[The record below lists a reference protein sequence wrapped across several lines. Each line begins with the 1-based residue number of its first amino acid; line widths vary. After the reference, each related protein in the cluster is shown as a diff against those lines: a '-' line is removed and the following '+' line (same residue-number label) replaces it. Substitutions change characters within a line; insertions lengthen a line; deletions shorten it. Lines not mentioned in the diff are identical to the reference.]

1 MMNRFLIVI
10 LCFLGYTAIS
20 QTDSTS
26 LLIKSD
32 SDVDTNISTKF
43 IEHSPKKALL
53 LSAVL
58 PGAGQ
63 VYNKQVWKVPIIYAA
78 AGIVTYFAI
87 TNGKNKEKFKDE
99 YYNRIN
105 GNTDNLL
112 SDYASYTDNGIYN
125 LYNAYK
131 SNFQLSIIVGVALY
145 AVNLLDA
152 YVYGHLFSFDMSD
165 DLSLN
170 IAPYY
175 QPAYNNIASSSFGLS
190 FKFNLR

>member
-78 AGIVTYFAI
+78 TGIVTYFAI

>member
-1 MMNRFLIVI
+1 MNRFLIVI

>member
-26 LLIKSD
+26 LLIQSD

-105 GNTDNLL
+105 GNTDDLL

>member
-145 AVNLLDA
+145 AVDLLDA